1 MNNTPHNYDDEFNI
15 DLPGEIEDLHDENCG
30 IEIID
35 SPYDWNDEND
45 APDFDEESM
54 GADGDFYDCED
65 DSWSDSDSLASCG
78 WGEDEAYG
86 CWE

>member
-1 MNNTPHNYDDEFNI
+1 MNITTNNYDETTNH
-15 DLPGEIEDLHDENCG
+15 DLIGEIHEWTEDPADRQWH
-30 IEIID
+30 
-35 SPYDWNDEND
+35 DEND

-86 CWE
+86 CFE

>member
-1 MNNTPHNYDDEFNI
+1 MTTFDEQTNNDI
-15 DLPGEIEDLHDENCG
+15 PGEVHDDFSWILPDGETIEDHIPDFH
-30 IEIID
+30 
-35 SPYDWNDEND
+35 DEND
-45 APDFDEESM
+45 APDYDEESM

-86 CWE
+86 CFE